1 MPLAAVVSAHG
12 CPFVRV
18 ESGQLVF
25 FAWLYVWFYIHFFMA
40 PSYGEWTDAQEKTTV
55 RVDGHHVEMAYRDEG
70 TGDPVVFL
78 HGIPT
83 NSYLFRDQFEA
94 IAGERRAIAPDM
106 LGYGNSE
113 MSDRF
118 DRSIR
123 AQELA
128 VRDLVNQLDFETV
141 DFVGHDLGGG
151 VGLRYAARTPDAIDR
166 LVLSNSVAYDSWPI
180 GTITDLGLP
189 ETARETSVEELQ
201 GMLDG
206 LFRETLMGDDHDE
219 AFLDGMTTPWAS
231 EAGVTSVVRNASATN
246 TSHTTEIDPSAV
258 TADTL
263 LLWGIEDEF
272 QPVRWAERLE
282 GDIDSTELVR
292 LEANHWVPEDRT
304 EAFTDHLLEFLA

>member
-1 MPLAAVVSAHG
+1 MTIP
-12 CPFVRV
+12 
-18 ESGQLVF
+18 
-25 FAWLYVWFYIHFFMA
+25 YD
-40 PSYGEWTDAQEKTTV
+40 EWADAQASTTV
-55 RVDGHHVEMAYRDEG
+55 TVDDHDLEVAYRDEG

-83 NSYLFRDQFEA
+83 NSYLFRGQFDA
-94 IAGERRAIAPDM
+94 VAAERRAIAPDM
-106 LGYGNSE
+106 VGYGNSA
-113 MSDRF
+113 MRDGF

-123 AQELA
+123 AQEQA
-128 VRDLVNQLDFETV
+128 IRGLVDELELGTI

-180 GTITDLGLP
+180 QTITDLGLP

-201 GMLDG
+201 AMLDG
-206 LFRETLMGDDHDE
+206 LFRDTLLGDDHDE
-219 AFLDGMTTPWAS
+219 AFLAGMKTPWAS

-246 TSHTTEIDPSAV
+246 TSHTTEVDPSDV

-263 LLWGIEDEF
+263 LLWGTEDEF

-282 GDIDSTELVR
+282 NDIDSCELVG

-304 EAFTDHLLEFLA
+304 EPFTDHLLEFLC

>member
-1 MPLAAVVSAHG
+1 MTT
-12 CPFVRV
+12 
-18 ESGQLVF
+18 
-25 FAWLYVWFYIHFFMA
+25 
-40 PSYGEWTDAQEKTTV
+40 SYSDWTAAQESATV
-55 RVDGHHVEMAYRDEG
+55 TVDDHDLEMAYRDEG

-94 IAGERRAIAPDM
+94 VAAERRAIAPDM
-106 LGYGNSE
+106 VGYGNSA
-113 MSDRF
+113 MVDGF

-128 VRDLVNQLDFETV
+128 VRDLVDQLGFDTV

-180 GTITDLGLP
+180 ETITDLGLP
-189 ETARETSVEELQ
+189 ETARETNVEELQ

-206 LFRETLMGDDHDE
+206 LFRETLLGDDHDE
-219 AFLDGMTTPWAS
+219 AFLEGMKAPWAS
-231 EAGVTSVVRNASATN
+231 TEGVTSVVRNASATN
-246 TSHTTEIDPSAV
+246 TSHTTEVDPGDV

-263 LLWGIEDEF
+263 LLWGTEDEF
-272 QPVRWAERLE
+272 QPVEWAKRLE
-282 GDIDSTELVR
+282 ADIASCELVG
-292 LEANHWVPEDRT
+292 LEANHWVPEDRS
-304 EAFTDHLLEFLA
+304 EAFTDHLTDFLR